1 MPAAR
6 QMDRERK
13 RIMKITLK
21 DGSVKE
27 YAQAMS
33 VLDIARD
40 ISEGLARA
48 ACAGEADGQVVD
60 LRTVLDGDCSLN
72 ILTAKDEGGLSTLRH
87 TASHVMAQAV
97 KRLYPG
103 AKLAIGP
110 SIADGFYY
118 DVDFEEPITAED
130 MAKIEAEMKKIIK
143 ENLPVERFTLPRAEA
158 IELMKEKEEPYKVE
172 LIEDLP
178 EDAIISFYR
187 QGEFTDLCA
196 GPHLMSTKG
205 VGKAFKLMNL
215 AGAYWRG
222 SEKNKMLTRI
232 YATAFPGKEELEAY
246 ITMMEEAKKRDHRK
260 LGRELGL
267 FMMHEAG
274 PGFPFFLPDGM
285 VLKNTLLEYWR
296 EIHQKAGYV
305 EISTPIILNRSLWET
320 SGHWDH
326 YKNNMYTTVIDE
338 EDYAIKPMN
347 CPGGVLVYASE
358 PRSYRDLPLRM
369 GELGIVHRHE
379 KSGQLHGLMRV
390 RCFTQDD
397 AHIFMTP
404 EQIRDE
410 IKGVANLIDQVYSL
424 FGFKY
429 HVELSTRPEDSMG
442 SDEDWEMATSA
453 LQGAL
458 DDLGKD
464 YVINEGDG
472 AFYGPKIDFH
482 LQDSIGRTWQCGTIQ
497 LDFQLPQRFELEYT
511 GADGEK
517 HRPIMIHRVA
527 FGSIERFIGI
537 LIEHFAGAF
546 PTWLAPVQ
554 VKILPISD
562 KFLDYARSVEE
573 KLRGEGV
580 RVSVDT
586 RSEKIGYKIR
596 SAQLAKIPYMLVVGQ
611 KEEEEGVVS
620 VRSRFKGDEGQRSLD
635 AFLADIK
642 EEIRTKAIR
651 QAEE

>member
-1 MPAAR
+1 
-6 QMDRERK
+6 
-13 RIMKITLK
+13 MKITLK

-27 YAQAMS
+27 YGSPMS
-33 VLDIARD
+33 VLDIAAD
-40 ISEGLARA
+40 ISAGLARA
-48 ACAGEADGQVVD
+48 ACAGEVDGETVD
-60 LRTVLDGDCSLN
+60 LRTVVDRDCRLS
-72 ILTAKDEGGLSTLRH
+72 ILTAKDEHGLSTLRH
-87 TASHVMAQAV
+87 TASHVLAQAV
-97 KRLYPG
+97 KRLYPE

-118 DVDFEEPITAED
+118 DIDFETPIAADDLE
-130 MAKIEAEMKKIIK
+130 KIEEEMKKIVK
-143 ENLPVERFTLPRAEA
+143 EALPVERFELPREEA
-158 IELMKEKEEPYKVE
+158 LALMEEKQEPYKVE
-172 LIEDLP
+172 LIRDLP
-178 EDAIISFYR
+178 EGETISFYR

-196 GPHLMSTKG
+196 GPHLMNTKD
-205 VGKAFKLMNL
+205 VGKAYKLTSI

-222 SEKNKMLTRI
+222 DEHNKMLTRI
-232 YATAFPGKEELEAY
+232 YATAFGKKEELEAY
-246 ITMMEEAKKRDHRK
+246 LTMMEEAKKRDHRK

-274 PGFPFFLPDGM
+274 PGFPFFLPKGM
-285 VLKNTLLEYWR
+285 VLKNTLLDYWR
-296 EIHQKAGYV
+296 EIHKKAGYV

-338 EDYAIKPMN
+338 QDYAIKPMN

-404 EQIRDE
+404 EQIKDE
-410 IKGVANLIDQVYSL
+410 IKGVARLINEVYTL
-424 FGFKY
+424 FGFQY

-442 SDEDWEMATSA
+442 SDEDWEMATEGLRSA
-453 LQGAL
+453 LE
-458 DDLGKD
+458 DLGLD
-464 YVINEGDG
+464 YVVNEGDG

-482 LQDSIGRTWQCGTIQ
+482 LVDAIGRTWQCGTIQ
-497 LDFQLPQRFELEYT
+497 LDFQLPQRFELEYN

-517 HRPIMIHRVA
+517 HRPIMIHRVV

-554 VKILPISD
+554 VKVLPISD
-562 KFLDYARSVEE
+562 KYADYASKVTDQLTEAGIRAE
-573 KLRGEGV
+573 L
-580 RVSVDT
+580 DT

-596 SAQLAKIPYMLVVGQ
+596 EAQMQKIPYMVIVGQ
-611 KEEEEGVVS
+611 KEEEEGVIS
-620 VRSRFKGDEGQRSLD
+620 VRSRFAGDEGQKTLEEFTAALR
-635 AFLADIK
+635 
-642 EEIRTKAIR
+642 EEIDSRTAR
-651 QAEE
+651 S

>member
-1 MPAAR
+1 V
-6 QMDRERK
+6 
-13 RIMKITLK
+13 TLK
-21 DGSVKE
+21 DGSFKE
-27 YAQAMS
+27 YAQPMA
-33 VLDIARD
+33 VIDIAKD
-40 ISEGLARA
+40 ISEGLARM
-48 ACAGEADGQVVD
+48 ACVAEIDGEVKD
-60 LRTVLDGDCSLN
+60 LRTIVDKDCTLN
-72 ILTAKDEGGLSTLRH
+72 IFTAKDPEGLAALRH
-87 TASHVMAQAV
+87 TASHVMAQAI
-97 KRLYPG
+97 KRIWPET
-103 AKLAIGP
+103 KLAIGP

-118 DVDFEEPITAED
+118 DIDRDEPVTSD
-130 MAKIEAEMKKIIK
+130 DLAKIEAEMKKIIK
-143 ENLPVERFTLPRAEA
+143 EALPLERFELPRAEA
-158 IELMKEKEEPYKVE
+158 IALMKEKNEPYKVE

-178 EDAIISFYR
+178 EDSIISFYK

-196 GPHLMSTKG
+196 GPHLMNTKE
-205 VGKAFKLMNL
+205 VGKAFKLMNI

-232 YATAFPGKEELEAY
+232 YATAFAKKEDLDAY
-246 ITMMEEAKKRDHRK
+246 VTMMEEAKKRDHRK
-260 LGRELGL
+260 LGKELGL
-267 FMMHEAG
+267 FMMSDAG
-274 PGFPFFLPDGM
+274 PGFPFFLPKGM
-285 VLKNTLLEYWR
+285 ILKNTLLDYWR
-296 EIHQKAGYV
+296 EIHKKAGYV

-326 YKNNMYTTVIDE
+326 YKNNMYTTVIDG

-410 IKGVANLIDQVYSL
+410 IKNVAGLINQVYSL

-442 SDEDWEMATSA
+442 SDEDWELATNS

-458 DDLGKD
+458 DDLGLD

-482 LQDSIGRTWQCGTIQ
+482 LVDAIGRTWQCGTIQ
-497 LDFQLPQRFELEYT
+497 LDFQLPQRFELEYI

-517 HRPIMIHRVA
+517 HRPIMIHRVC

-554 VKILPISD
+554 VKVLPISE
-562 KFLDYARSVEE
+562 KYEEYAKSVKAALDAADIRAEID
-573 KLRGEGV
+573 L
-580 RVSVDT
+580 

-596 SAQLAKIPYMLVVGQ
+596 EAQGQKIPYMLVVGQ
-611 KEEEEGVVS
+611 KEQADGTVS
-620 VRSRFKGDEGQRSLD
+620 VRSRFKGDEGAEDLNVFIANIKAEIAGRVNRPVEVK
-635 AFLADIK
+635 K
-642 EEIRTKAIR
+642 EEEK
-651 QAEE
+651 

>member
-1 MPAAR
+1 MAV
-6 QMDRERK
+6 
-13 RIMKITLK
+13 I
-21 DGSVKE
+21 
-27 YAQAMS
+27 
-33 VLDIARD
+33 DIAKD
-40 ISEGLARA
+40 ISEGLARM
-48 ACAGEADGQVVD
+48 ACVAEIDGEVKD
-60 LRTVLDGDCSLN
+60 LRTVVDKDCTLN
-72 ILTAKDEGGLSTLRH
+72 IFTAKDPEGLAALRH
-87 TASHVMAQAV
+87 TASHVMAQAI
-97 KRLYPG
+97 KRIWPET
-103 AKLAIGP
+103 KLAIGP

-118 DVDFEEPITAED
+118 DIDRDEPVTSD
-130 MAKIEAEMKKIIK
+130 DLAKIEAEMKKIIK
-143 ENLPVERFTLPRAEA
+143 EALPLERFELPRAEA
-158 IELMKEKEEPYKVE
+158 IALMKEKNEPYKVE

-178 EDAIISFYR
+178 EDSIISFYK

-196 GPHLMSTKG
+196 GPHLMNTKE
-205 VGKAFKLMNL
+205 VGKAFKLMNI

-232 YATAFPGKEELEAY
+232 YATAFAKKEDLDAY
-246 ITMMEEAKKRDHRK
+246 VTMMEEAKKRDHRK
-260 LGRELGL
+260 LGKELGL
-267 FMMHEAG
+267 FMMSDAG
-274 PGFPFFLPDGM
+274 PGFPFFLPKGM
-285 VLKNTLLEYWR
+285 ILKNTLLDYWR
-296 EIHQKAGYV
+296 EIHKKAGYV

-326 YKNNMYTTVIDE
+326 YKNNMYTTVIDG

-410 IKGVANLIDQVYSL
+410 IKNVAGLINQVYSL

-442 SDEDWEMATSA
+442 SDEDWELATNS

-458 DDLGKD
+458 DDLGLD

-482 LQDSIGRTWQCGTIQ
+482 LVDAIGRTWQCGTIQ
-497 LDFQLPQRFELEYT
+497 LDFQLPQRFELEYI

-517 HRPIMIHRVA
+517 HRPIMIHRVC

-554 VKILPISD
+554 VKVLPISE
-562 KFLDYARSVEE
+562 KYEEYAKSVKAALDAADIRAEID
-573 KLRGEGV
+573 L
-580 RVSVDT
+580 

-596 SAQLAKIPYMLVVGQ
+596 EAQGQKIPYMLVVGQ
-611 KEEEEGVVS
+611 KEQADGTVS
-620 VRSRFKGDEGQRSLD
+620 VRSRFKGDEGAEDLNVFI
-635 AFLADIK
+635 ANIK
-642 EEIRTKAIR
+642 AEIAGRVNRPVEVKTVSYTHLTLPTIA
-651 QAEE
+651 

>member
-1 MPAAR
+1 
-6 QMDRERK
+6 
-13 RIMKITLK
+13 MKVTLK
-21 DGSVKE
+21 DGSSKE
-27 YAQAMS
+27 YAQPMA
-33 VLDIARD
+33 VIDIAKD
-40 ISEGLARA
+40 ISEGLARM
-48 ACAGEADGQVVD
+48 ACVAEIDGEVKD
-60 LRTVLDGDCSLN
+60 LRTIVDKDCTLN
-72 ILTAKDEGGLSTLRH
+72 IFTAKDPEGLAALRH
-87 TASHVMAQAV
+87 TASHVMAQAI
-97 KRLYPG
+97 KRIWPET
-103 AKLAIGP
+103 KLAIGP

-118 DVDFEEPITAED
+118 DIDRDEPVTSD
-130 MAKIEAEMKKIIK
+130 DLAKIEAEMKKIIK
-143 ENLPVERFTLPRAEA
+143 EALPLERFELPRAEA
-158 IELMKEKEEPYKVE
+158 IALMKEKNEPYKVE

-178 EDAIISFYR
+178 EDSIISFYK

-196 GPHLMSTKG
+196 GPHLMNTKE
-205 VGKAFKLMNL
+205 VGKAFKLMNI

-232 YATAFPGKEELEAY
+232 YATAFAKKEDLDAY
-246 ITMMEEAKKRDHRK
+246 VTMMEEAKKRDHRK
-260 LGRELGL
+260 LGKELGL
-267 FMMHEAG
+267 FMMSDAG
-274 PGFPFFLPDGM
+274 PGFPFFLPKGM
-285 VLKNTLLEYWR
+285 ILKNTLLDYWR
-296 EIHQKAGYV
+296 EIHKKAGYV

-326 YKNNMYTTVIDE
+326 YKNNMYTTVIDG

-410 IKGVANLIDQVYSL
+410 IKNVAGLINQVYSL

-442 SDEDWEMATSA
+442 SDEDWELATNS

-458 DDLGKD
+458 DDLGLD

-482 LQDSIGRTWQCGTIQ
+482 LVDAIGRTWQCGTIQ
-497 LDFQLPQRFELEYT
+497 LDFQLPQRFELEYI

-517 HRPIMIHRVA
+517 HRPIMIHRVC

-554 VKILPISD
+554 VKVLPISE
-562 KFLDYARSVEE
+562 KYEEYAKSVKAALDAADIRAEID
-573 KLRGEGV
+573 L
-580 RVSVDT
+580 

-596 SAQLAKIPYMLVVGQ
+596 EAQGQKIPYMLVVGQ
-611 KEEEEGVVS
+611 KEQADGTVS
-620 VRSRFKGDEGQRSLD
+620 VRSRFKGDEGAEDLNVFIANIKAEIAGRVNRPVEVK
-635 AFLADIK
+635 K
-642 EEIRTKAIR
+642 EEEK
-651 QAEE
+651 